1 MNTPSEETLR
11 QMPYSELK
19 KYARARGVRS
29 TMKADKIISA
39 ILKSQSEAE
48 DSFVTL
54 EQAVLNSCKKNKEAK
69 FDADK
74 KLMSATPRRE
84 TYTVDSPMT
93 NLLADKQESIIMS
106 ASPVLKEISST
117 EARYITV
124 NRGSERKSKRVS
136 FVTPLRRSPR
146 INSLSSPNYAS
157 VKDRPKTPVSSRMS
171 SGKRKVNFANI
182 SDDNADLDKNK
193 GNDCDSSS
201 RPKVK
206 RQSTPMPK
214 RRKTVDN
221 SEFTKALTPDS
232 GSTVKMVIAHQQT
245 PGPIKQKNVVP
256 TSKSGS
262 HKKVIVKMT
271 ASLSKQRNA
280 VPTSKSGSHK
290 KAVIK
295 MTPNFKKIHEKAF
308 EKMES
313 IEEYSKRKSE
323 HSAKKIKDQ
332 ISLQEKLK
340 SHQKKKVQKKESKIP
355 KPFAGIP
362 FIPSIKSTRRMNLN
376 FGSSSTSNK
385 NPKKPAEKIS
395 QSVNKKLIENTPDP
409 QKVAASENISMN
421 RKSKFDLK
429 ASLSRKLPYKPYTG
443 PLKPLTEIN
452 LNSSIQPKGVIQQ
465 KRIESR
471 NVLRGVRKNKRFELQ
486 MKNRNV

>member
-1 MNTPSEETLR
+1 S
-11 QMPYSELK
+11 
-19 KYARARGVRS
+19 
-29 TMKADKIISA
+29 DKIISA

-93 NLLADKQESIIMS
+93 CLLANKQESIIMS
-106 ASPVLKEISST
+106 ASPVLKEISSA

-124 NRGSERKSKRVS
+124 NRGSERKSKCVS

-146 INSLSSPNYAS
+146 IASLSSPNYTS
-157 VKDRPKTPVSSRMS
+157 VKDRPKTPVPSRMS
-171 SGKRKVNFANI
+171 SAKRKVNFADI

-193 GNDCDSSS
+193 GSGL

-206 RQSTPMPK
+206 RPSTPMPK
-214 RRKTVDN
+214 RRKTVDG
-221 SEFTKALTPDS
+221 SDFTKDLTPNS
-232 GSTVKMVIAHQQT
+232 GSTVKMAIAQQKT
-245 PGPIKQKNVVP
+245 PSSIKQEDAVSP
-256 TSKSGS
+256 SKSGS
-262 HKKVIVKMT
+262 HKKVILKMT
-271 ASLSKQRNA
+271 ETLSKQKDA
-280 VPTSKSGSHK
+280 VLTSKSGSHK
-290 KAVIK
+290 KAVMK

-313 IEEYSKRKSE
+313 IEEYSKRKTE

-340 SHQKKKVQKKESKIP
+340 SHQKKKVQKKGSKIP

-376 FGSSSTSNK
+376 FGSSGTSNENAK
-385 NPKKPAEKIS
+385 RPAEKIS
-395 QSVNKKLIENTPDP
+395 HSVNKKLIENTSDS
-409 QKVAASENISMN
+409 QKVAATGNISMN

-443 PLKPLTEIN
+443 PLKPLTENN
-452 LNSSIQPKGVIQQ
+452 LNCSIQPKEVIQQ